1 MGQRITIHFIE
12 PSHRLRAELARVALD
27 HGYHAEV
34 YSSVD
39 ELVQSPLSGGII
51 VARHDPDLGG
61 IGMVVDQLAEQGVW
75 LPVIAMSEDAR
86 TRTAVA
92 AVREGALDYLRLPV
106 DPSRFRDT
114 LARVGSEAIEVGQ
127 VRRRMIE
134 ARNRIASLSEREREV
149 LTWMSKG
156 RSNKAIAQELAI
168 SPRTVEIH
176 RANMMAK
183 LGAKHSAEAVR
194 LSFEAEIAMRPW
206 QTVSWRAN

>member
-1 MGQRITIHFIE
+1 
-12 PSHRLRAELARVALD
+12 
-27 HGYHAEV
+27 
-34 YSSVD
+34 
-39 ELVQSPLSGGII
+39 
-51 VARHDPDLGG
+51 
-61 IGMVVDQLAEQGVW
+61 MVVDQLAEDGVW
-75 LPVIAMSEDAR
+75 LPVIAMSEDTR

-92 AVREGALDYLRLPV
+92 AVREGALDSLRLPV
-106 DPSRFRDT
+106 DPSRFRDM

-127 VRRRMIE
+127 VRRRMLE

-183 LGAKHSAEAVR
+183 LGSKHSAEAVR

-206 QTVSWRAN
+206 QTVSRRAN